1 MADNSAQNAT
11 DTIATDEL
19 VTLNGGA
26 STLVKVQRVKPGFGV
41 DGDFRDVS
49 AGFPMPT
56 MTPDVSASGVLAAL
70 NATQVLALNGA
81 SGAAAQIS
89 GTWVGTITFEGTLDG
104 TSWFPVNAVSASTS
118 SPQTTTTVNGLYRLT
133 PGGLS
138 SIRANMTAFTSG
150 SASVVLRASSGVGG
164 TFANQILPTKNTD
177 GTSSQSIKAASTAV
191 ALTDQSA
198 VVQDANLG
206 NQADAS
212 ATTDAGTFSLIA
224 LFKRLL
230 GKLSTQ
236 LPAALGSTSSAASLP
251 VALSTDSASGSITTQ
266 NLVPGGAATAG
277 SAIEVTL
284 NGACSLGI
292 QVTGTYTGALSLQ
305 ATLDGT
311 AWVTL
316 GGSPFIN
323 VNTGANLSTITSAL
337 QSVFQADVGGFVKAR
352 ITGLAAMTGAA
363 VVTLRST
370 ANPSMVALDAALPT
384 GTNSI
389 GNIGT
394 VSTVS
399 TVTSVSATTPAA
411 TTTTAATLSSAATTN
426 ATSIKA
432 SPGSLYSVTASNV
445 GAAAAFLK
453 IFNLATAPT
462 VGTSVP
468 FLTIPIAASGV
479 ANINFGAQGMRMS
492 AGISFSITMLV
503 ADADTTAIA
512 AGQVKVAIA
521 YI

>member
-26 STLVKVQRVKPGFGV
+26 SILVKVQRVKPGFGV

-212 ATTDAGTFSLIA
+212 ATTDAGTDR
-224 LFKRLL
+224 K
-230 GKLSTQ
+230 
-236 LPAALGSTSSAASLP
+236 
-251 VALSTDSASGSITTQ
+251 
-266 NLVPGGAATAG
+266 
-277 SAIEVTL
+277 
-284 NGACSLGI
+284 
-292 QVTGTYTGALSLQ
+292 
-305 ATLDGT
+305 
-311 AWVTL
+311 
-316 GGSPFIN
+316 
-323 VNTGANLSTITSAL
+323 
-337 QSVFQADVGGFVKAR
+337 SVV
-352 ITGLAAMTGAA
+352 
-363 VVTLRST
+363 
-370 ANPSMVALDAALPT
+370 
-384 GTNSI
+384 
-389 GNIGT
+389 
-394 VSTVS
+394 
-399 TVTSVSATTPAA
+399 
-411 TTTTAATLSSAATTN
+411 
-426 ATSIKA
+426 
-432 SPGSLYSVTASNV
+432 
-445 GAAAAFLK
+445 
-453 IFNLATAPT
+453 
-462 VGTSVP
+462 
-468 FLTIPIAASGV
+468 
-479 ANINFGAQGMRMS
+479 
-492 AGISFSITMLV
+492 
-503 ADADTTAIA
+503 
-512 AGQVKVAIA
+512 
-521 YI
+521 